1 MRSPAGSFM
10 LVAVAVSPSL
20 CLLGLLQ
27 ILGIASAGVARAM
40 EGTRHERLGHWLC
53 ITSLAVIGGFCG
65 AAVRIGPDAT
75 AACAVTLAVMTMIAV
90 ADFSP
95 RH

>member
-1 MRSPAGSFM
+1 M
-10 LVAVAVSPSL
+10 LVAVAVSPTL

-40 EGTRHERLGHWLC
+40 EGTRYERLGHWLC
-53 ITSLAVIGGFCG
+53 IMSLAVIGSFCG

-90 ADFSP
+90 ADIAP

>member
-1 MRSPAGSFM
+1 M
-10 LVAVAVSPSL
+10 LVAVAVSPTL

-27 ILGIASAGVARAM
+27 ILGIASAGIARAM
-40 EGTRHERLGHWLC
+40 EGTRHERLGQWLC
-53 ITSLAVIGGFCG
+53 LTALAVVGGFCG

-90 ADFSP
+90 ADVAP
-95 RH
+95 RR